1 MTEDS
6 NLESATCVGCGA
18 TVADNYCAQCGEQ
31 RFDRSRHTVRYF
43 FAEATKFVTEFDG
56 RFLRSFA
63 LLLARPGFLTRERI
77 AGRRKKYL
85 SPFALF
91 AITNLAFFFAQPL
104 ANINTFNGT
113 LEMQQRDYLHTPI
126 VRAQIEQHLAQGT
139 NDESELHDR
148 YDDVSEDIAK
158 SLIILQIP
166 IFALLLTLIRARSG
180 SLLFDHLVWSTHF
193 YAFQLALNTVIT
205 VGVFVY
211 FKFGGSD
218 FSLGVPVM
226 AATYAYMFI
235 ATRVAFRDPYW
246 IVALRSIALLFTFG
260 LVIEFYRFLL
270 FLITFAAVT

>member
-1 MTEDS
+1 MTGES
-6 NLESATCVGCGA
+6 SFESATCVACGG
-18 TVADNYCAQCGEQ
+18 TIADNYCPQCGEQ

-43 FAEATKFVTEFDG
+43 LAEAAKFVSELDG

-63 LLLARPGFLTRERI
+63 LLFSHPGFLTRERI

-104 ANINTFNGT
+104 ANINTFNST

-126 VRAQIEQHLAQGT
+126 VRVQIEQHLSEGSI
-139 NDESELHDR
+139 DESVLHDK
-148 YDDVSEDIAK
+148 YNDVSEDIAK

-166 IFALLLTLIRARSG
+166 IFALLLTLIRTRSG

-205 VGVFVY
+205 VGVFLY
-211 FKFGGSD
+211 FKFGGSN
-218 FSLGVPVM
+218 FSLGVPVL

-235 ATRVAFRDPYW
+235 ATRVAFKDRYW
-246 IVALRSIALLFTFG
+246 VVALRSIAMLFAFG

-270 FLITFAAVT
+270 FLITFTAVT